1 MQSQMQLGPPSSLIM
16 GNYVWVHCLFITYIA
31 VWRDQAMSCLVLLS
45 LSVSC
50 VVVNTLCIH
59 FSFVL
64 FACLLFKLES
74 GHMIIK
80 CHFTEWY
87 LKCLHSLLLILL
99 PFIFVSFCFLPYC
112 YTVIFGIYMTLFFC
126 FVFSI
131 CDWFS

>member
-1 MQSQMQLGPPSSLIM
+1 MQSQMQLGLPRSLIM

-31 VWRDQAMSCLVLLS
+31 VWGDQAMSCLVLLS

-50 VVVNTLCIH
+50 VVVNTFLYIH

-99 PFIFVSFCFLPYC
+99 PFYFSRFVLFLPYC
-112 YTVIFGIYMTLFFC
+112 YTVIFGIYLFF
-126 FVFSI
+126 FV